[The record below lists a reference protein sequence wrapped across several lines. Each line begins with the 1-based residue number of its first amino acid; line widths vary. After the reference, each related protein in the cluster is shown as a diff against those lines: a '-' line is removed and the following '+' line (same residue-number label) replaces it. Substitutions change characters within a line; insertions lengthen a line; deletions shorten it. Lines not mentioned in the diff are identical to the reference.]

1 MGSGFRNNSEL
12 GHSELPARQNLS
24 NVARIGDY
32 IRLTGLKPV
41 VGLLAILGKPTWRVR
56 SSDCLPNA
64 NNALCSLIN
73 CLLVSFWT
81 CRRSSLYH
89 QVGRPYSQIRPRLA
103 HSLHLGVKI
112 SHFTFLNEQ
121 VQHPSRKFSEGL
133 ADLKELAYL
142 HYFSGHRCCIRR
154 CLRCFVSGWV
164 AQSSMDCETA
174 VDVGRNPTEQTIGRV

>member
-1 MGSGFRNNSEL
+1 MDSGFRNSSEL

-24 NVARIGDY
+24 NAARIGDC

-41 VGLLAILGKPTWRVR
+41 FGLLAILGKPTWRVR
-56 SSDCLPNA
+56 SSDCLPA
-64 NNALCSLIN
+64 NNALCSLIK

-81 CRRSSLYH
+81 CLRSSSYH
-89 QVGRPYSQIRPRLA
+89 QVGRPYSQRRPRLA
-103 HSLHLGVKI
+103 HSLHLGVRI
-112 SHFTFLNEQ
+112 SHFTFLNLQ

-142 HYFSGHRCCIRR
+142 HYFWGHRCCIRH

-164 AQSSMDCETA
+164 AQSSMDCEIA
-174 VDVGRNPTEQTIGRV
+174 VDVGSSPIEQTIGRV